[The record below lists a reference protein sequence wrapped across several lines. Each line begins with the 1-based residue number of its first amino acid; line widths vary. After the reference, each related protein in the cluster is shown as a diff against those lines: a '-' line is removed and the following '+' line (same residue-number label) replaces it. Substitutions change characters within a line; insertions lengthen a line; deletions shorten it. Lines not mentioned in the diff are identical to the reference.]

1 MKKVSI
7 TAAAATRQTVS
18 ENQRAFDYYMS
29 DSCAT
34 FAERTMK
41 SKQVFTEKNVSE
53 RNYEVTE
60 VFMSSAVKNMM
71 WHGSSG

>member
-7 TAAAATRQTVS
+7 TAAAAMRQTVS

-34 FAERTMK
+34 FAERIMK

-53 RNYEVTE
+53 RNYEMPKVMNTL
-60 VFMSSAVKNMM
+60 F
-71 WHGSSG
+71 